1 MIVTF
6 ISQCEKKALQRTR
19 LVLDAFANR
28 IGHNTWQ
35 TVITEDGL
43 VMVKKL
49 LARTASKN
57 TAISCYRFHTRK
69 HSELLWIVGNRHKFN
84 EYGWVP
90 VNQTRRNILHSE
102 WQNDWYYISAIQII
116 ATLAALLHDLGK
128 STLGFQHKLKHGST
142 QGDPYR
148 HEWISLKI
156 LLWLIQDCQTDS
168 QWLER
173 FGRID
178 EWLKTQKLSALNDYL
193 KPCNLDH
200 ADLSKLPPLGQ
211 WVAWL
216 VVSHHRLP
224 PLVNVFLKEQERI
237 SFQTNASTLKLYFER
252 PLTKIYADFTAN
264 DHWVKNPRTFET
276 AHKANK
282 KLVDFWQFDQCVIDS
297 NAWQSRIKRWA
308 NKAIKDPTLQALSAQ
323 DKPID
328 NAILLYLSR
337 LCLMVGDHNYSSLKD
352 GDHRRVATKSSLN
365 LLANT
370 NRKTKQPKQ
379 FLDEHLLGVASFTAH
394 FARYLPII
402 GEQLPTLL
410 SHRPLSKNTN
420 IERFVWQNYAFNIA
434 KSVQADSDVHGFF
447 GVNMAST
454 GCGKTIGNARIMYGL
469 SDEKKGARFTIALG
483 LRVLTLQTGLSLRQD
498 LQLSDEV
505 LAILVGGGGIR
516 QLFEIGEQHKNQ
528 DDSSTAWGSES
539 AEALVDGFVDFASEY
554 HAAHLELAKLNIDT
568 LLADNKAKDLLFSP
582 IVTCTIDHLT
592 GASECKR
599 GGGYI
604 TPMLRLLSSD
614 LILDEPDEFDHNDL
628 PALARLVH
636 LAGMFGSK
644 VLLSSATLPP
654 DLVAGLFESYL
665 AGRKLFNQSQNKPA
679 PQTVCAWFDEQKHG
693 SMVIS
698 CDKVETFRQQQQIFI
713 KKRISFLQQQPI
725 RRKAEILPVGMA
737 YHQDKKAEF
746 YSTLAQNIID
756 GAVRLHHCYHTVDKK
771 TGKSASIG
779 LVRIANIKQ
788 LTRIA
793 FYLQHAQ
800 VNQNTH
806 IHVVCYHARQLLILR
821 NRLERRLDK
830 VLKRSEHDEQLLFT
844 HDDIVQ
850 QMTKS
855 QAKQHIFMVL
865 ATPVA
870 EVGRDH
876 DYDWA
881 IVEPSSMRSI
891 IQLAGRVWRHRPNK
905 QVLDSNILILNKNIR
920 ALQNHHGP
928 VFTKP
933 GFETKK
939 YKLTEHDMTA
949 LMSDNHLSQIDA
961 RPRIWTDTIKD
972 RPESLEQ
979 LEHTLMHDLFGAN
992 KTNYINAYWREAGAS
1007 NRIHTHLQ
1015 QVSPFRHSI
1024 QQDEAW
1030 VLIPNQIVD
1039 GQGDGFRVYAMEDIN
1054 QNGLSHANLHNHYIQ
1069 MMDFDYHHAQIS
1081 TWLVADVYDE
1091 IQRLHTHLPE
1101 HSLSYVAI
1109 QFSKVVLDSNQTQW
1123 YFCPFLGVVSER
1135 LGS

>member
-28 IGHNTWQ
+28 IGDNTWQ
-35 TVITEDGL
+35 TVITQDGL
-43 VMVKKL
+43 AMVKKL

-69 HSELLWIVGNRHKFN
+69 HSELLWIVGNLHKFN
-84 EYGWVP
+84 EWGWVP

-102 WQNDWYYISAIQII
+102 WQNDWQYISAIQIM

-193 KPCNLDH
+193 KHDNLGH

-237 SFQTNASTLKLYFER
+237 SFQTNAPTLKLYFER
-252 PLTKIYADFTAN
+252 PLNKIYENFAAK

-282 KLVDFWQFDQCVIDS
+282 QLADFWQFNQCVIES
-297 NAWQSRIKRWA
+297 KTWQSRIKRWA
-308 NKAIKDPTLQALSAQ
+308 NKAINDPTLQALSAQ

-402 GEQLPTLL
+402 GEQLSSLQ

-420 IERFVWQNYAFNIA
+420 IDRFIWQNHAFKTA
-434 KSVQADSDVHGFF
+434 KSVQVDSDTHGFF

-454 GCGKTIGNARIMYGL
+454 GFGKTIGNARIMYGL

-505 LAILVGGGGIR
+505 LAILVGGGGVR
-516 QLFEIGEQHKNQ
+516 QLFEINEQQKHH
-528 DDSSTAWGSES
+528 DDSRTAWGSES
-539 AEALVDGFVDFASEY
+539 ADDLVEGFVDYSPDY
-554 HAAHLELAKLNIDT
+554 HTTHLGLAKLNMDT
-568 LLADNKAKDLLFSP
+568 LLADHKARKLLLSP
-582 IVTCTIDHLT
+582 IVTCTIDHLI
-592 GASECKR
+592 GASECQR

-604 TPMLRLLSSD
+604 APMLRLLSSD
-614 LILDEPDEFDHNDL
+614 LILDEPDDFDHNDL

-636 LAGMFGSK
+636 LAGVFGSK

-654 DLVAGLFESYL
+654 DLIAGLFESYL
-665 AGRKLFNQSQNKPA
+665 AGRKLFNQSQNKPM
-679 PQTVCAWFDEQKHG
+679 PQVVCAWFDEQKNG
-693 SMVIS
+693 TVVAS
-698 CDKVETFRQQQQIFI
+698 CGEIDSFRQQHQAFV
-713 KKRISFLQQQPI
+713 KKRVKFLQQQPI
-725 RRKAEILPVGMA
+725 RRKAEILPLAIA
-737 YHQDKKAEF
+737 YHQDKNAEF
-746 YSTLAQNIID
+746 YSTLAQTIID

-793 FYLQHAQ
+793 FYLQEAQ
-800 VNQNTH
+800 VDEDTH
-806 IHVVCYHARQLLILR
+806 IHVACYHARQLLILR
-821 NRLERRLDK
+821 NRLEYALDK
-830 VLKRSEHDEQLLFT
+830 ILKRNEHDEQLLFT

-850 QMTKS
+850 QMAKS

-891 IQLAGRVWRHRPNK
+891 IQLAGRVWRHRPNE

-920 ALQNHHGP
+920 ALQNHHGL

-949 LMSDNHLSQIDA
+949 LISDNHLSQIDA
-961 RPRIWTDTIKD
+961 RPRIWADTIKD
-972 RPESLEQ
+972 KPESLEQ

-992 KTNYINAYWREAGAS
+992 KTNYVNAYWREVGAS
-1007 NRIHTHLQ
+1007 NRVHTHLQ
-1015 QVSPFRHSI
+1015 QISPFRHNI

-1054 QNGLSHANLHNHYIQ
+1054 QHGLSHANLHNHYIQ